1 MGRTEQRMPR
11 GEKSDSKLVD
21 DYRSGRV
28 EAFDELMERH
38 IGGIY
43 NLGARMCHRPED
55 AEDLVQN
62 TFLNAHRYLGSFR
75 GEALFKN
82 WLFRIA
88 VTGCLRMK
96 RDRTGLRP
104 KEQALEEEEHF
115 PPAGDGDSPEW
126 SRKPDEILLNRELR
140 DKIDRAIHRLTP
152 ENRLVFVL
160 RDQEGFST
168 REAAHIMEISEGA
181 VKTRLHRA
189 RTALAA
195 ELKVYFDGREHG

>member
-1 MGRTEQRMPR
+1 MTKRDDELVREYREGRR
-11 GEKSDSKLVD
+11 
-21 DYRSGRV
+21 
-28 EAFDELMERH
+28 EAFDELVERH

-43 NLGARMCHRPED
+43 NLGSRMCHRPED

-62 TFLNAHRYLGSFR
+62 TFLDAHRYIGTFR
-75 GEALFKN
+75 GDARFKN

-96 RDRTGLRP
+96 RDRAGLRS
-104 KEQALEEEEHF
+104 KEDPLGEEGRHAALSHGG
-115 PPAGDGDSPEW
+115 AAPEW

-140 DKIDRAIHRLTP
+140 GEIDRAIHRLTA

-168 REAAHIMEISEGA
+168 REAAEILDIAEGA

-195 ELKVYFDGREHG
+195 ELKRYFEGKKG